1 MKKILPGFG
10 FYHDLLGPPGHL
22 TLADLRRTPGLASP
36 ARPLFLGR
44 PFMKPSVLAIAAH
57 PDDIEFMMAGTML
70 LLAEAGCA
78 LHYLNVS
85 SGNCGSMILGPAR
98 TRAIRRAES
107 RRAAKILGARWHPS
121 LADDLEILYDLKLL
135 RRLAAVVREVNPGI
149 VLTHAPVDY
158 MEDHVNTCRLAVT
171 AAFARGMP
179 NFRTTPPRRAVAGE
193 VTVYHALPHTLRDPL
208 GHPVA
213 PELFVDVSPVHGI
226 KRRALAAHASQ
237 KEWLDASQG
246 MDSYLQTM
254 EAQDREVGRLSR
266 RFRHAEGWRRHL
278 PAGFCAEQADPLRD
292 LLGRH
297 VRSNPGYRDRSLRAH

>member
-1 MKKILPGFG
+1 
-10 FYHDLLGPPGHL
+10 
-22 TLADLRRTPGLASP
+22 
-36 ARPLFLGR
+36 
-44 PFMKPSVLAIAAH
+44 MKPSVLAIAAH

-70 LLAEAGCA
+70 LLAQAGCA

-85 SGNCGSMILGPAR
+85 SGNCGSMTLGPAR
-98 TRAIRRAES
+98 TRAVRRAEAQ
-107 RRAAKILGARWHPS
+107 RAARILGATWHPS
-121 LADDLEILYDLKLL
+121 LGDDLEILYDLKLL
-135 RRLAAVVREVNPGI
+135 RCLAAVVREVNPRI

-179 NFRTTPPRRAVAGE
+179 NFRTTPPRPAVTGQ

-208 GHPVA
+208 GNRVTPG
-213 PELFVDVSPVHGI
+213 LFVNVTPVHAT
-226 KRRALAAHASQ
+226 KRAALAAHASQ
-237 KEWLDASQG
+237 KEWLDATQG

-266 RFRHAEGWRRHL
+266 RFRYAEGWRRHL
-278 PAGFCAEQADPLRD
+278 PAGFCAEEADPLRD

-297 VRSNPGYRDRSLRAH
+297 VCSAPRNRDRPLRPH